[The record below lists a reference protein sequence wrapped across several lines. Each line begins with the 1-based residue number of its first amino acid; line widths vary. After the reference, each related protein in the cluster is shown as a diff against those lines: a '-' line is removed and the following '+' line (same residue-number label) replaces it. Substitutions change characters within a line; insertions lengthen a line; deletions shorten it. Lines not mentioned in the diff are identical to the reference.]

1 MVTVFYLR
9 QCAFGGTL
17 ADCVDQKLFIIFWA
31 PFQTLM
37 LLGMLS
43 GLALLLVL
51 IHPLL
56 AGLIVGGLG
65 SQCACYS
72 YLRIIQKAQA
82 KAAPADE

>member
-1 MVTVFYLR
+1 LIKSF
-9 QCAFGGTL
+9 
-17 ADCVDQKLFIIFWA
+17 FIIFWA
-31 PFQTLM
+31 PLQTLM
-37 LLGMLS
+37 LLGLLS
-43 GLALLLVL
+43 GLALLLIL